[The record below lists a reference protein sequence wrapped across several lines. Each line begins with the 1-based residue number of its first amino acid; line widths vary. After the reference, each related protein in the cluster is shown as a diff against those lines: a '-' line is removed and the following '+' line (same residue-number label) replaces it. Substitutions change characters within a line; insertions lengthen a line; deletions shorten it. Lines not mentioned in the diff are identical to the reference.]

1 MPSPPMRERARLI
14 APTYGI
20 CMTQKHAYTAQV
32 EWTGNR
38 GTGTSS
44 YRAYDRSCQITA
56 PGKAK
61 IAASSDPA
69 FRGDPARWNP
79 EELLVASL
87 ATCHQLWYLH
97 LCAEAGVI
105 VHSYHDTAQGLM
117 EELPDGSG
125 QFLESP
131 FTRQSRSAPTP
142 TRKQPYACT
151 PQPTAN
157 ASSHVPSTSPS
168 PAADHPMPRP
178 LTASAAARIAPA
190 SCSIVTPDQGRQIA

>member
-1 MPSPPMRERARLI
+1 
-14 APTYGI
+14 
-20 CMTQKHAYTAQV
+20 MTQKHAYTAQV

-56 PGKAK
+56 PGKAE

-105 VHSYHDTAQGLM
+105 AHSYHDTAQGLM

-125 QFLESP
+125 QFLEVTLHP
-131 FTRQSRSAPTP
+131 AVEISADSDEE
-142 TRKQPYACT
+142 
-151 PQPTAN
+151 TAIRL
-157 ASSHVPSTSPS
+157 H
-168 PAADHPMPRP
+168 
-178 LTASAAARIAPA
+178 ASAHRHCFIARSVHFPIACLPTIRRLA
-190 SCSIVTPDQGRQIA
+190 P